1 MAQSILIFDFGANE
15 EAAQQARH
23 KLEGWKQAFRLGNK
37 VSLKFDRED
46 AESPQGESA
55 AAKPEGEE
63 APKAPGAKS
72 KGTAAKKKA
81 AGSASDGSEKSEK
94 KDESPTPARIH
105 LLVRLDFS
113 DHEKLT
119 HHRWLDRI
127 PAEDPFKSAKPEVI
141 RHSDA
146 AFAKAAERFES
157 LD

>member
-1 MAQSILIFDFGANE
+1 MAQSILVFDFGANE
-15 EAAQQARH
+15 GAAQQARH

-37 VSLKFDRED
+37 VSLKFERED
-46 AESPQGESA
+46 AESSQEEA
-55 AAKPEGEE
+55 AAEKPEGEE
-63 APKAPGAKS
+63 AAKPRGAKS
-72 KGTAAKKKA
+72 KASAGKKKA
-81 AGSASDGSEKSEK
+81 GEAGSKGSEKTAKAE
-94 KDESPTPARIH
+94 ESGAPGRIH

-113 DHEKLT
+113 EHEKLT

-127 PAEDPFKSAKPEVI
+127 PAEDPFKSAKPEII